1 MLHEGLSGVLLMVY
15 VPREWPE
22 DQRVRVGRTILDL
35 EKHCR
40 NLPEEQQDGVRGV
53 IKRLKSA
60 LREDTDVIGKLT

>member
-22 DQRVRVGRTILDL
+22 DQRVRVRRTILDL

-40 NLPEEQQDGVRGV
+40 NLPEEQQAEVRGV
-53 IKRLKSA
+53 IERLKSA
-60 LREDTDVIGKLT
+60 LREDNDVIGKLT